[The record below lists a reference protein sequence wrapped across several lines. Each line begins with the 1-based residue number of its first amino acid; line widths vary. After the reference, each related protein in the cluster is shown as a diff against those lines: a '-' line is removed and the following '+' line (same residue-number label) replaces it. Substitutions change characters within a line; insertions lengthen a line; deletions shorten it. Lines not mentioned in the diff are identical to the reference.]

1 MPAFVSKRAIV
12 HLDVSGTPTQ
22 IGEVRSFNIET
33 SLGTIDVST
42 LSTDWK
48 KFLVGQAGWSGT
60 LEIFYDPTDAAQ
72 DALVSKALGGVECA
86 FTFLP
91 FDANERYQLKLGGAT
106 GGTFTL
112 GDGDTIETSALA
124 YDASLSAIAA
134 ALNTAYS
141 ETGITAV
148 YGEEGAIILEFPV
161 GVEAS
166 LQIMSDLLTGGS
178 AASCELITERYEGN
192 GYVTTWAV
200 SGATEDAVGV
210 SVSVQGNGEL
220 TLNAA

>member
-12 HLDVSGTPTQ
+12 HLDVSGTPKQ
-22 IGEVRSFNIET
+22 VGEVRSFNIET
-33 SLGTIDVST
+33 TLGTIDVST
-42 LSTDWK
+42 LATDWK

-60 LEIFYDPTDAAQ
+60 LELFYDPTDAAQ
-72 DALVSKALGGVECA
+72 DALVADALGGVECS

-112 GDGDTIETSALA
+112 GDGDTIETSPLA
-124 YDASLSAIAA
+124 YDAGAATIAA
-134 ALNTAYS
+134 ALNTAYG

-148 YGEEGAIILEFPV
+148 WGEEGALIIEFPV
-161 GVEAS
+161 GVEAN
-166 LQIMSDLLTGGS
+166 LQIMSNLLTGGTG
-178 AASCELITERYEGN
+178 ASCLLITERYEGT
-192 GYVTTWAV
+192 GYVTTWSV
-200 SGATEDAVGV
+200 TCATEDAVGV

-220 TLNAA
+220 TLNA

>member
-12 HLDVSGTPTQ
+12 HLDVSGTPKQ

-42 LSTDWK
+42 LATEWK
-48 KFLVGQAGWSGT
+48 KFLVGQAGWTGT
-60 LEIFYDPTDAAQ
+60 LEIFYDPTDEAQ
-72 DALVSKALGGVECA
+72 EELVSNALSGVECS

-91 FDANERYQLKLGGAT
+91 FDANERYRLHLGGAT

-112 GDGDTIETSALA
+112 GDGDLIETSALQYNA
-124 YDASLSAIAA
+124 TATAIAT
-134 ALNTAYS
+134 ALNTAYG
-141 ETGITAV
+141 ETGITV
-148 YGEEGAIILEFPV
+148 VLGDGGAWVIEFPV
-161 GVEAS
+161 GIEAN
-166 LQIMSDLLTGGS
+166 LQIMTNTLTGGTT
-178 AASCELITERYEGN
+178 ASCALITERYEGT
-192 GYVTTWAV
+192 GYVTTWGV

-220 TLNAA
+220 TLNA

>member
-12 HLDVSGTPTQ
+12 HLDVSGTPKQ
-22 IGEVRSFNIET
+22 VGEVRSFNIET
-33 SLGTIDVST
+33 TLGTIDVST
-42 LSTDWK
+42 LATDWK

-60 LEIFYDPTDAAQ
+60 LELFYDPTDAAQ
-72 DALVSKALGGVECA
+72 DALVADALGGVECS

-112 GDGDTIETSALA
+112 GDGDLVETSALDYNA
-124 YDASLSAIAA
+124 GAATIAE
-134 ALNTAYS
+134 ALNTAYG

-148 YGEEGAIILEFPV
+148 WGEGGALIIEFPV
-161 GVEAS
+161 GVEAN
-166 LQIMSDLLTGGS
+166 LQIMSNLLTGGTG
-178 AASCELITERYEGN
+178 ASCLLITERYEGT
-192 GYVTTWAV
+192 GYVTTWSV

-220 TLNAA
+220 KLNA

>member
-12 HLDVSGTPTQ
+12 HLDVNGTPTQ

-42 LSTDWK
+42 LATNWK
-48 KFLVGQAGWSGT
+48 NFLVGQASWSGT
-60 LEIFYDPTDAAQ
+60 LEIFYDPTNEAQ
-72 DALVSKALGGVECA
+72 EALVSNALSGVECS

-112 GDGDTIETSALA
+112 GDGDTIETSALNH
-124 YDASLSAIAA
+124 DAGASAIAS

-141 ETGITAV
+141 ETEITAV
-148 YGEEGAIILEFPV
+148 WGEDGALIIEFPV
-161 GVEAS
+161 GVEAN
-166 LQIMSDLLTGGS
+166 LQIMDDLLTGG
-178 AASCELITERYEGN
+178 AGASIHMITERYEGV
-192 GYVTTWAV
+192 GSVTAWSV

-220 TLNAA
+220 TLNA

>member
-12 HLDVSGTPTQ
+12 HLDVGGVPKQ

-42 LSTDWK
+42 LSTEWK
-48 KFLVGQAGWSGT
+48 KFLVGQVGWTGT
-60 LEIFYDPTDAAQ
+60 LEIFYDPTDDAQ
-72 DALVSKALGGVECA
+72 DALVTNALGGAKCS

-112 GDGDTIETSALA
+112 GDGDLIETSALA
-124 YDASLSAIAA
+124 YNATATAIAT
-134 ALNTAYS
+134 ALNAAYGI
-141 ETGITAV
+141 TGIIVAL
-148 YGEEGAIILEFPV
+148 GDGGAWVIEFPV
-161 GVEAS
+161 GVDAD
-166 LQIMSDLLTGGS
+166 LQIMDNNLTGGT
-178 AASCELITERYEGN
+178 APSCALITERYEGM
-192 GYVTTWAV
+192 GYITTWGV

-210 SVSVQGNGEL
+210 SVSVQGDGEL
-220 TLNAA
+220 TLNA

>member
-12 HLDVSGTPTQ
+12 HLEVDGTPKQ
-22 IGEVRSFNIET
+22 IGEVRSFNLET
-33 SLGTIDVST
+33 TLGTIDVST
-42 LSTDWK
+42 LATGWK
-48 KFLVGQAGWSGT
+48 EFLVGQAGWSGT

-72 DALVSKALGGVECA
+72 EALVSDALGGVECS

-112 GDGDTIETSALA
+112 GDGDTIETSALNH
-124 YDASLSAIAA
+124 DAGAAVIAS

-141 ETGITAV
+141 ETGITV
-148 YGEEGAIILEFPV
+148 VWGENGALIIEFPV
-161 GVEAS
+161 GVEAN
-166 LQIMSDLLTGGS
+166 LQIMDDLLTGGTG
-178 AASCELITERYEGN
+178 ASIHMITERYEGV
-192 GYVTTWAV
+192 GSVTAWSV

-220 TLNAA
+220 TLNA